1 MKLIKLD
8 QTYKNQ
14 LFNMMEEWISTNEKI
29 VPWTINRY
37 DYKDFE
43 NYLLSL
49 ENGFLPIK
57 DSTFFYMMI

>member
-14 LFNMMEEWISTNEKI
+14 LFNMMEVWISTNEKK
-29 VPWTINRY
+29 VSWTINRY

-43 NYLLSL
+43 NYLFSL
-49 ENGFLPIK
+49 ENGFLQIK
-57 DSTFFYMMI
+57 DSTFFI